1 MTESQPGHNPRHEPQ
16 DAVDGEHDDVLDLL
30 GMVRSTP
37 ARTEG
42 REDNHGDNQVDT
54 HEDGGADGC
63 ETVERDEALTGHIE
77 TIAFEALCHG
87 LHDSRVSA
95 LLHVLGWPED
105 FSCFVVAGTPAA
117 SYATVRRTILAGIR
131 NLGGKLQ
138 IMGRHGSRVAVL
150 VAVQGAATPEVT
162 CTAVSG
168 AFDEQHPVCLVPAN
182 REVAGACR
190 GLHAAFSAL
199 DAAAAV
205 HTLPRP
211 MRADDVLPERALL
224 GDATARDEL
233 YTAVFSSLL
242 GESPDD
248 PTLSTISAFIDSG
261 GSLDMTA
268 RELNVHP
275 NTVRYRL
282 KRAAETT
289 GWDATDPREAF
300 VLRTAIAVGRMRD
313 AS

>member
-16 DAVDGEHDDVLDLL
+16 DAADGEHDDVLDLL
-30 GMVRSTP
+30 GMGRSTP
-37 ARTEG
+37 ARTED
-42 REDNHGDNQVDT
+42 RESNHGDNQVDT

-117 SYATVRRTILAGIR
+117 SYATVRRTVLAGIR

-138 IMGRHGSRVAVL
+138 VMGHHGSRVAVL

-162 CTAVSG
+162 CTAVLG

-205 HTLPRP
+205 HTL
-211 MRADDVLPERALL
+211 
-224 GDATARDEL
+224 
-233 YTAVFSSLL
+233 
-242 GESPDD
+242 
-248 PTLSTISAFIDSG
+248 
-261 GSLDMTA
+261 
-268 RELNVHP
+268 
-275 NTVRYRL
+275 
-282 KRAAETT
+282 
-289 GWDATDPREAF
+289 
-300 VLRTAIAVGRMRD
+300 
-313 AS
+313 